1 MKHCAICAR
10 NIERDDAAVLVMGPY
25 GNPRLLCDSCE
36 ADIVTATTSRDYDEI
51 VAAIERIT
59 KRVSESPIID
69 QQSYETVCSILESAG
84 SRAVAIRDGSYDF
97 SLDDSEPAEEGL
109 DEIPEELRETAE
121 DAELDRRDEE
131 EMEKVNKIM
140 NYVTIGAFA
149 AVGLFL
155 IYRLLDWLVF

>member
-1 MKHCAICAR
+1 MKRCSICAKPIDR
-10 NIERDDAAVLVMGPY
+10 EDAPILVMGPY
-25 GNPRLLCDSCE
+25 GNPRLMCDECE

-51 VAAIERIT
+51 DAAIARIT

-97 SLDDSEPAEEGL
+97 SLDEANGSEDEL
-109 DEIPEELRETAE
+109 DDIPEELRETAE

-131 EMEKVNKIM
+131 EMEKVNKVM